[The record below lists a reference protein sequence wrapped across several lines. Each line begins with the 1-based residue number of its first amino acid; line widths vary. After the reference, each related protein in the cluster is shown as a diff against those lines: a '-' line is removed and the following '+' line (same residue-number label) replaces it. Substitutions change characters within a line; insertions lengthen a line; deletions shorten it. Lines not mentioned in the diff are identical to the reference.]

1 MLQRLLVICATEY
14 HMIIYLSRTLATCHI
29 CKGCACL
36 AADTCQHFVKFLV
49 CCQLPFPSVPALVVL
64 AICQTLCM
72 TSFAV
77 GEMIRSPVTAPLHVP
92 LPLCVCFAKFT
103 YRLAEGLHNEGHSLM
118 PMLLLLHAL
127 WQMANHHS
135 IANGNGKSLS
145 TERIL

>member
-1 MLQRLLVICATEY
+1 MALGVELLQRLLVICGTEY

-49 CCQLPFPSVPALVVL
+49 CCQLPSPTVPALVVL

-77 GEMIRSPVTAPLHVP
+77 GEWQCISDSISSYCSTPLP
-92 LPLCVCFAKFT
+92 PPLCVCFTKFT
-103 YRLAEGLHNEGHSLM
+103 YRLAEGLHNEGHSL
-118 PMLLLLHAL
+118 PLLHSGKWL
-127 WQMANHHS
+127 TIIRLPMGMENH
-135 IANGNGKSLS
+135 
-145 TERIL
+145 